1 MENEKPVKVILPKI
15 KNPVFIEGYPGVGLV
30 GHIAAN
36 FLTKELGMEM
46 VGYVESPFIPPMALI
61 LEGKPNPPLRFYGK
75 DNIIVAVADIYVP
88 PTLVNEIAKE
98 IVRYLKEMEAKK
110 VVSMGGIGV
119 GFFKEK
125 MEVWGVAGKDELN
138 RELQEKGVKILQYG
152 SIMGMSGKLLWEA
165 SREDLDAYVILGET
179 FGDRPDPRAAANV
192 VEAIKSIV
200 GVEVSTEPL
209 IKEAEM
215 IEEQLR
221 KMHEQ
226 MERARKKA
234 EKQYE
239 SIYL

>member
-1 MENEKPVKVILPKI
+1 MENGRPVKIVLPEIENPIL
-15 KNPVFIEGYPGVGLV
+15 IEGYPGIGLV

-36 FLTKELGMEM
+36 FLAKELKMEM
-46 VGYVESPFIPPMALI
+46 IGYVESPFIPPMALI
-61 LEGKPNPPLRFYGK
+61 LEGKPNPPLRFYGR
-75 DNIIVAVADIYVP
+75 DNIILAMADIYVP
-88 PTLVNEIAKE
+88 PTLVSEIARELVK
-98 IVRYLKEMEAKK
+98 YLKRFNAQK
-110 VVSMGGIGV
+110 VISLGGIGI

-125 MEVWGVAGKDELN
+125 MEVWGVGAREELN
-138 RELQEKGVKILQYG
+138 RELENLGVRILQYG

-165 SREDLDAYVILGET
+165 SKEKLDAYVLLGET

-192 VEAIKSIV
+192 I
-200 GVEVSTEPL
+200 EVLKKLTPIEISTEPL
-209 IKEAEM
+209 IREAEM

-226 MERARKKA
+226 MEQARKKA

>member
-1 MENEKPVKVILPKI
+1 MENGKPVKVILPEI

-36 FLTKELGMEM
+36 FLAKELGMKM
-46 VGYVESPFIPPMALI
+46 IGYVESPFIPPMALI
-61 LEGKPNPPLRFYGK
+61 LEGKPNPPLRFYGR
-75 DNIIVAVADIYVP
+75 DNLIVAVADIYVP

-98 IVRYLKEMEAKK
+98 TVRYLKEMEAAK
-110 VVSMGGIGV
+110 VISLGGIGI

-125 MEVWGVAGKDELN
+125 MEVWGVGATEELN
-138 RELQEKGVKILQYG
+138 KELQEKGVKILQYG

-165 SREDLDAYVILGET
+165 SRENLNAYVLLGET

-192 VEAIKSIV
+192 VEALKSLTGI
-200 GVEVSTEPL
+200 EVSTEPL
-209 IKEAEM
+209 LKEAEM

-221 KMHEQ
+221 RMHEQ
-226 MERARKKA
+226 MEQARKKA

>member
-1 MENEKPVKVILPKI
+1 MENGKPVKLILPEV
-15 KNPVFIEGYPGVGLV
+15 KNPILIEGYPGVGLV

-36 FLTKELGMEM
+36 FLVRELGMEM
-46 VGYVESPFIPPMALI
+46 IGYVESPFIPPMALI

-75 DNIIVAVADIYVP
+75 DNVIVAVADIYVP
-88 PTLVNEIAKE
+88 PTLVNEIARE
-98 IVRYLKEMEAKK
+98 LVNYLKEMNAGK
-110 VVSMGGIGV
+110 VVSMGGIGI
-119 GFFKEK
+119 GFFKEQ
-125 MEVWGVAGKDELN
+125 MDVWGVGAREELN
-138 RELQEKGVKILQYG
+138 KELEENGVKLLQYG

-192 VEAIKSIV
+192 IEALKKLV
-200 GVEVSTEPL
+200 PLEVSTEPL
-209 IKEAEM
+209 LQEARA

-221 KMHEQ
+221 RMHEQ
-226 MERARKKA
+226 MEQARRKA

>member
-1 MENEKPVKVILPKI
+1 MENGGPVKIVLPEI
-15 KNPVFIEGYPGVGLV
+15 KNPILIEGYPGIGLV
-30 GHIAAN
+30 GHIAGN
-36 FLTKELGMEM
+36 FLAKELGMEM
-46 VGYVESPFIPPMALI
+46 IGYVESPFIPPMSI
-61 LEGKPNPPLRFYGK
+61 VLEGKPNPPLRFYGK

-98 IVRYLKEMEAKK
+98 LANYLKEMKAEK
-110 VVSMGGIGV
+110 VFSIGGIGI

-125 MEVWGVAGKDELN
+125 MEVWGVGAREELN
-138 RELQEKGVKILQYG
+138 RELEGAGTKILQYG

-165 SREDLDAYVILGET
+165 SRNGLDAYVLLGET

-192 VEAIKSIV
+192 IEILKKLAPID
-200 GVEVSTEPL
+200 VSTEPL

-215 IEEQLR
+215 IEAQLR

-226 MERARKKA
+226 MEQARRKA

>member
-1 MENEKPVKVILPKI
+1 MENGKPVKVVLPEI
-15 KNPVFIEGYPGVGLV
+15 KKPIFIEGYPGVGLV

-36 FLTKELGMEM
+36 FLARELGMKM
-46 VGYVESPFIPPMALI
+46 IGYVESPFIPPMSII

-88 PTLVNEIAKE
+88 PTLVSEIARE
-98 IVRYLKEMEAKK
+98 LVRYLKKSNAQKII
-110 VVSMGGIGV
+110 SLGGIGI
-119 GFFKEK
+119 GLFKEE
-125 MEVWGVAGKDELN
+125 MDVWGVGAKEELN
-138 RELQEKGVKILQYG
+138 RELENLGVKLLQYG

-165 SREDLDAYVILGET
+165 SKEELSTYVLLGET

-192 VEAIKSIV
+192 VEVLKSLT
-200 GVEVSTEPL
+200 GLDVSTEPL
-209 IKEAEM
+209 LKEAEG

-226 MERARKKA
+226 MEAARQKA
-234 EKQYE
+234 QKQYE

>member
-1 MENEKPVKVILPKI
+1 MENGKPVKLVLPEV
-15 KNPVFIEGYPGVGLV
+15 KNPILIEGYPGIGLV

-36 FLTKELGMEM
+36 FLAKELKMDM
-46 VGYVESPFIPPMALI
+46 IGYVESPFLPPMALI

-98 IVRYLKEMEAKK
+98 LVNYLSEMKAEK
-110 VVSMGGIGV
+110 VISMGGIGI
-119 GFFKEK
+119 GFFKEQL
-125 MEVWGVAGKDELN
+125 EVWGVGSRDELN
-138 RELQEKGVKILQYG
+138 KELEEKGVKILQYG

-165 SREDLDAYVILGET
+165 SRKGLNAYALMGET

-192 VEAIKSIV
+192 L
-200 GVEVSTEPL
+200 EVVKKLTSLDFSTEPL
-209 IKEAEM
+209 LQEARM

-226 MERARKKA
+226 MEQARQRA

-239 SIYL
+239 SLYL

>member
-1 MENEKPVKVILPKI
+1 VENGKPVTVILPEI

-36 FLTKELGMEM
+36 FLAKELGMKM
-46 VGYVESPFIPPMALI
+46 IGYVESLFIPPMALI
-61 LEGKPNPPLRFYGK
+61 LEGKPNPPLRFYGR
-75 DNIIVAVADIYVP
+75 DNLIVAVADIYVP

-98 IVRYLKEMEAKK
+98 TVRYLKEMEAAK
-110 VVSMGGIGV
+110 VISLGGIGI

-125 MEVWGVAGKDELN
+125 MEVWGVGATEELN
-138 RELQEKGVKILQYG
+138 KELQEKGVKILQYG

-165 SREDLDAYVILGET
+165 SRENLNAYVLLGET

-192 VEAIKSIV
+192 VEALKSLTGI
-200 GVEVSTEPL
+200 EVSTEPL
-209 IKEAEM
+209 LKEAEM

-221 KMHEQ
+221 RMHEQ
-226 MERARKKA
+226 MEQARKKA